1 RQATGGTLI
10 FIAAVAIGAR
20 LYLRLRIQKRRLL
33 SSDILMSLAWVASV
47 VTEAFT
53 IKLAQLNA
61 LDPKVKS
68 TFEGYE
74 GSSEELAFVL
84 KMFWVC
90 SIPFFTALYLCK
102 GALLAVYLQ
111 VFPKSMRKRRTFL
124 WGTVGFVVISYI
136 TTCPPKSVGLVFQ
149 VGWALHFSGDLLVFA
164 IPWLIVPGL
173 QMKTMMKTGVYCTF
187 LLGLVNI
194 TFCLV
199 RFVTIQTSLV
209 NDAVPVS
216 LICSTLDCNIGLVI
230 ACLPSLRPY
239 LRGMRGSDYPSY
251 AKATT
256 ITRPSEAGF
265 KVINEPYREQN
276 IRTAA
281 SVSPSSN
288 SNGFD
293 DDPWTGKKSNASDV
307 ELVQIKTELR

>member
-1 RQATGGTLI
+1 TGGTLI

-20 LYLRLRIQKRRLL
+20 LYLRLGIQKRRLL

-53 IKLAQLNA
+53 IKLAQSNA

-68 TFEGYE
+68 TFEGFE

-136 TTCPPKSVGLVFQ
+136 TSILMVLCVCLPIKSNWSLDSKTACPPKSVGLVFQ

-216 LICSTLDCNIGLVI
+216 LISLWSTLDCNIGLVI

-239 LRGMRGSDYPSY
+239 L
-251 AKATT
+251 
-256 ITRPSEAGF
+256 
-265 KVINEPYREQN
+265 
-276 IRTAA
+276 
-281 SVSPSSN
+281 
-288 SNGFD
+288 
-293 DDPWTGKKSNASDV
+293 
-307 ELVQIKTELR
+307 